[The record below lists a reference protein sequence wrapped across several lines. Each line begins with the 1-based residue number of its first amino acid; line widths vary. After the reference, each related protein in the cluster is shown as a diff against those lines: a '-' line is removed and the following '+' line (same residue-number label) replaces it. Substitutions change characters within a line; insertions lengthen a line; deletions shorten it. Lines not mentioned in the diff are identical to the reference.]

1 MLTIDI
7 YIASTSLKKFT
18 DDFQSFT
25 TMWLVIN
32 CPPKFLM
39 SITNSDVHASD
50 AAVGYIL
57 LICCIP
63 LKQILEIA
71 SKLHWAKSSLIK
83 CGCLLSLIK
92 TALSFTSAQ
101 PPSSLSSTSQ
111 RRLPTFFF
119 RVKKRDRYLY
129 CLNPFGFKLC
139 LIQNKPGLEHVRYS
153 L

>member
-1 MLTIDI
+1 MHLHF
-7 YIASTSLKKFT
+7 YFT
-18 DDFQSFT
+18 VKCTQMIFNTLGSGQRN
-25 TMWLVIN
+25 TMWLDIKFAA
-32 CPPKFLM
+32 KFLL

-83 CGCLLSLIK
+83 CGCLPPLIK

-101 PPSSLSSTSQ
+101 PPSSLTSTTQ

-119 RVKKRDRYLY
+119 RVKKERDTYT
-129 CLNPFGFKLC
+129 
-139 LIQNKPGLEHVRYS
+139 V
-153 L
+153 